1 MTEYLVGER
10 ASRLGIEIDHEV
22 AVPIGAGF
30 GASAA
35 GTLSAAIAIADV
47 LDLKLTL
54 NEIAM
59 VVHRAEVVSRTGL
72 GTVPALL
79 QGGFVV
85 VRESGGP
92 GIAVLDKIPF
102 RSSLRIVVCHF
113 GPISTEKALTSRG
126 IRSRVNPQGR
136 RTLRR
141 ILENPTPK
149 TFMSE
154 CRRFA
159 EHLGLLSVQA
169 RRALSMANQVG
180 AVGATQ
186 NMLGDAIHALVE
198 LEDSAKLCNRFR
210 RAFPRAVVFT
220 SRIEQGGARLI

>member
-1 MTEYLVGER
+1 MTEYLVGR
-10 ASRLGIEIDHEV
+10 QASRLRIDIDHEV

-30 GASAA
+30 GTSAA
-35 GTLSAAIAIADV
+35 GTLSAAIALADA

-59 VVHRAEVVSRTGL
+59 VTHRAEVVSNTGL

-79 QGGFVV
+79 QGGFVL
-85 VRESGGP
+85 VRVAGGP
-92 GIAVLDKIPF
+92 GLAVLDKIPF
-102 RSSLRIVVCHF
+102 ESSLRIVACHF
-113 GPISTEKALTSRG
+113 GPISTEKALSTHG
-126 IRSRVNPQGR
+126 IRSRVNAQGR

-141 ILENPTPK
+141 ILENPTPRS
-149 TFMSE
+149 FMSE
-154 CRRFA
+154 CRKFA
-159 EHLGLLSVQA
+159 EHLGLLSIQA
-169 RRALSMANQVG
+169 RRAISMANEVG

-220 SRIEQGGARLI
+220 SRIQQGGARLI